1 MKKKFIGKNSKIRN
15 FLREKLKFTRQ
26 KSRNYRRFWELWKLH
41 LNLKCDIELWQSGEN
56 ATKNTKKWQNA
67 KFWTENPQNKTNQTT
82 SKRKNEKLFFS
93 IHCGYSF
100 PLFAIRK
107 RGKRG
112 KQKLFEI
119 FRKNSLQKENCVVLC
134 RRKGIPTAI
143 SRAY

>member
-1 MKKKFIGKNSKIRN
+1 LNYDEAVKMRPKTPKSDKTQSFELKIH
-15 FLREKLKFTRQ
+15 K
-26 KSRNYRRFWELWKLH
+26 
-41 LNLKCDIELWQSGEN
+41 
-56 ATKNTKKWQNA
+56 TKQIKQQAN
-67 KFWTENPQNKTNQTT
+67 E
-82 SKRKNEKLFFS
+82 KNEKLFFS

-119 FRKNSLQKENCVVLC
+119 FRKNSLQKKNCVVLC